1 MRRGQYD
8 GPKFWLCDVVRVL
21 DALDESQSR
30 LRIGIRDDIRF
41 LDHGRKYYE
50 FLAFGGKLVF
60 REIAIG
66 NAHIFR
72 MAHKELTYICD
83 QEFKDACKSA
93 GLKRIRFKDVLKM

>member
-21 DALDESQSR
+21 DALDEWQSH

-41 LDHGRKYYE
+41 VDHGQKYYE
-50 FLAFGGKLVF
+50 FLICGGKLVF
-60 REIAIG
+60 REAAIG

-72 MAHKELTYICD
+72 MAYADHAVICD
-83 QEFKDACKSA
+83 QEFKDACKSE
-93 GLKRIRFKDVLKM
+93 GLRKIKFRDVLKM